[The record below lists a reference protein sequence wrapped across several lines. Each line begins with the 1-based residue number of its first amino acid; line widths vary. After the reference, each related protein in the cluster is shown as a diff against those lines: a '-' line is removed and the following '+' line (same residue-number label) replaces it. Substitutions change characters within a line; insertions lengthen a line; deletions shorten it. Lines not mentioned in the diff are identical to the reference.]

1 MLTCERTDKHLRS
14 HAPAKC
20 AHGPFRVFAGFVDCQ
35 VHITGGGGD
44 LGPASR
50 TPEATVGAL
59 IEGGLTTVV
68 GVLGTDCISRSLENV
83 VVKCRGLNDEGITAF
98 MWTGAFL
105 IYIFFILETPTFVV
119 RVGARDARN

>member
-1 MLTCERTDKHLRS
+1 M
-14 HAPAKC
+14 A
-20 AHGPFRVFAGFVDCQ
+20 
-35 VHITGGGGD
+35 
-44 LGPASR
+44 
-50 TPEATVGAL
+50 AL